1 MYIWVP
7 WFTPLGILLHCQ
19 PYFYH
24 ARDRADGAG
33 DSNRIISGSSPR
45 PRAASSTLAAGYR

>member
-1 MYIWVP
+1 VYIWVP